1 MFAFQE
7 QFSNNAKAAF
17 ESQLAAFHAL
27 TGKAFEGTEKV
38 IALNL
43 AATKASV
50 QESTASAKHLFAAKD
65 AQEFFAVA
73 ASQAKPGAEKATSY
87 GRHLSEIVSG
97 IQAEFAKTTEAQIA
111 EAKTRLNALVEA
123 VAKSAPAGSENAV
136 DILKSVVANANSGYE
151 QVSKTIKQNVEK
163 VEAQVAKA
171 AEQFT
176 QAAEKAVNPA
186 AKK

>member
-1 MFAFQE
+1 MFSFQE
-7 QFSNNAKAAF
+7 QFSSNAKAAF
-17 ESQLAAFHAL
+17 ESQLAAFNAL
-27 TGKAFEGTEKV
+27 TSKAFEGTEKM

-50 QESTASAKHLFAAKD
+50 QESTASAKQLFAAKD

-73 ASQAKPGAEKATSY
+73 ASQAQPGAEKATSY

-111 EAKTRLNALVEA
+111 EAKARLNAV
-123 VAKSAPAGSENAV
+123 VDVVTKNAPAGSENAV
-136 DILKSVVANANSGYE
+136 DILKSVVASANTGYE
-151 QVSKTIKQNVEK
+151 QLTTTMKQNVEK

-171 AEQFT
+171 ADQFT
-176 QAAEKAVNPA
+176 QVAEKAVNFA